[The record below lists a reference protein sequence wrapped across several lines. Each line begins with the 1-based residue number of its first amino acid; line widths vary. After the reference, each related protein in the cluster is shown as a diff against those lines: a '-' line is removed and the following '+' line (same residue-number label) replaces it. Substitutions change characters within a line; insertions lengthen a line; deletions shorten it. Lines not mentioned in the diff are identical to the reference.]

1 MSCFL
6 DKIDSSQA
14 EKERA
19 KAKPRAESRS
29 CHEKRGRASWR
40 WIPMAE
46 IRAEGRKKQ
55 PLSQVT
61 LSFLLLQYTHCLH
74 LLVWCTWAHAS
85 IVHMAHM
92 HTCLHCS
99 YGTHACIAHMHT
111 HTHTHT
117 HTHLFPWHKG
127 TTYMSDSVVS
137 TRLPQFS
144 CYNMSQVWAQGYLLK
159 VSCNGPLSISL
170 KLCSHVS
177 LDTWY
182 KVFDWCKGAYIC
194 WIFGGVVQTHDL
206 LNEWCISVVVLY
218 MIGLLDLDVGKMSI
232 RKSF

>member
-117 HTHLFPWHKG
+117 HTHIYFHDTKELHICLTQLSRLAFP
-127 TTYMSDSVVS
+127 
-137 TRLPQFS
+137 
-144 CYNMSQVWAQGYLLK
+144 N
-159 VSCNGPLSISL
+159 
-170 KLCSHVS
+170 SHVI
-177 LDTWY
+177 
-182 KVFDWCKGAYIC
+182 IC
-194 WIFGGVVQTHDL
+194 PKFGLRAIYWRFLAMVP
-206 LNEWCISVVVLY
+206 
-218 MIGLLDLDVGKMSI
+218 
-232 RKSF
+232 